1 MHKKKNNKVGVKTAR
16 REENY
21 PKNFFFFLDRLYGRW
36 DLSFQTRDR
45 TVPLALEVW
54 SPNYWMGFQGNALKY
69 YFYFSRI
76 LPRVVL

>member
-1 MHKKKNNKVGVKTAR
+1 MKTAR

-21 PKNFFFFLDRLYGRW
+21 PKNFFLDRLCGRW

-45 TVPLALEVW
+45 TVPLALEMW
-54 SPNYWMGFQGNALKY
+54 NLNYWMDFQGNAPKY

-76 LPRVVL
+76 LPRVVW